1 MKVIFHIYQFSLNK
15 LQFAMIKTTKLRE
28 LENKNIA
35 RRCCVISGN
44 LRHEVEKLKGNKKF
58 KNKILEEKEKK
69 E

>member
-1 MKVIFHIYQFSLNK
+1 MEFIFHFYEFSLCK
-15 LQFAMIKTTKLRE
+15 LPFAMIKTTKLRE

-44 LRHEVEKLKGNKKF
+44 LRHEIEKLKVNKKF

>member
-1 MKVIFHIYQFSLNK
+1 
-15 LQFAMIKTTKLRE
+15 MIKTTKLRE

-44 LRHEVEKLKGNKKF
+44 LRHEVEKLKVNKIF